1 LNSPCELPPGGGSYI
16 RHMQVTGEGQL
27 NVINKS
33 GAHSVLNV
41 ERDINIDTLTC
52 DTLVALIGHTDL
64 GSSSSNREERMLREG
79 GGLCCLHL

>member
-1 LNSPCELPPGGGSYI
+1 METHLQGDTCVGNYSTQGTVNLNSPCGGGGSYI

-33 GAHSVLNV
+33 GSHSVLNV

-52 DTLVALIGHTDL
+52 DTLVIVDW
-64 GSSSSNREERMLREG
+64 SY
-79 GGLCCLHL
+79 